1 MTYNTNPMQQ
11 VFYLNG
17 KKASSS
23 LIKAMIA
30 GLNDKK
36 IRTEKGG
43 YLFKA
48 ASQGKKFFLS
58 ILPEF
63 HMGERNYHY
72 NIELPGDPVYFL
84 TGSLN
89 PEGVFSLLFVP
100 RSKELTEKDKET
112 YQKLYV
118 DFAVNLLDRGLNG
131 PGELDEVTPMLLQQ
145 SGLFAPEIPRSLK
158 AIRDPGE

>member
-1 MTYNTNPMQQ
+1 MEQ

-23 LIKAMIA
+23 LLKAMIA
-30 GLNDKK
+30 GLNDRK

-48 ASQGKKFFLS
+48 AAQGKKFFLS

-72 NIELPGDPVYFL
+72 NIELPGDPVFFL

-100 RSKELTEKDKET
+100 RSKELTENDKET
-112 YQKLYV
+112 YKKLYV
-118 DFAVNLLDRGLNG
+118 NFAVNLLDRGLKG
-131 PGELDEVTPMLLQQ
+131 PGDLDEVTPMLLQQ
-145 SGLFAPEIPRSLK
+145 SGLFGQSIPHSLK
-158 AIRDPGE
+158 EIREQGE